1 MVLSIEA
8 SIAMLRAVIMSSVL
22 AVLLAGCG
30 VRGPLEAPP
39 GAVAD
44 PDATTAP
51 APAGR
56 PAKSFVL
63 DGLL

>member
-1 MVLSIEA
+1 
-8 SIAMLRAVIMSSVL
+8 MLRAVVMSTVL

-44 PDATTAP
+44 PDATATP
-51 APAGR
+51 APTGR